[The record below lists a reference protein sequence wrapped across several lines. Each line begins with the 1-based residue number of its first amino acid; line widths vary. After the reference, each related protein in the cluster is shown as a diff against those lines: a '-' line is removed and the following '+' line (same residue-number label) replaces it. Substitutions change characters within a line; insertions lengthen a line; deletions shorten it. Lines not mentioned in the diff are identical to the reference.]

1 MNSIYLLFILSL
13 TFIHSIY
20 SKSKSNSTYISNPKN
35 AKVER
40 FYNFG
45 SMQKLKHNLN
55 SIFEKNN
62 ASKWAGAIYSK
73 GNNANITYDE
83 MRGDYKLDDYYG
95 TVKKKG
101 NLIVYEIFH
110 SVIEASPQKLKT
122 ETIDCNRK
130 WYTLWIK
137 EYCYKKTKRIFRT
150 PDPHE
155 RKIIKSHLIK
165 MSRDFIKQ
173 KYPQNSLN
181 KKTK

>member
-40 FYNFG
+40 FFNIG
-45 SMQKLKHNLN
+45 SIQKLKHNLKSSLLPAKVIEQILN
-55 SIFEKNN
+55 F
-62 ASKWAGAIYSK
+62 K

-83 MRGDYKLDDYYG
+83 MKGDYKLDDYYG